1 MALLSIKSYITNT
14 PLYRGAA
21 SIYRG
26 AKQKGLDVV
35 PESVYSNDRV
45 IKGIKKTGEKISSAE
60 QRLILGASALMSQPF
75 IDWNN
80 KNVDEKTRKVS
91 VARTVAK
98 IIAGTL
104 TGYYIRKGCIK
115 GIKALSQIPGENVPK
130 WKTIFTPKNVKD
142 NNLKFLDTNYT
153 IEDRPFLLECIILAN
168 KVYISKDLTYFYVQH
183 NSSFVKSSNKLGFMQ
198 KSLNADFICKLILLK
213 YNLYEDIKYKKLL
226 VYRRTS
232 LINDAKKI
240 QKTLNI
246 KYNLLVNQIERQLRL
261 ITNDLLYVYN
271 TPWEKVVLNMNLEFS
286 DKYKRLA
293 KSTLVKDL
301 RNYQ

>member
-14 PLYRGAA
+14 PLYRGTA

-60 QRLILGASALMSQPF
+60 QRLILGATAIMSQPF

-142 NNLKFLDTNYT
+142 NTSDAFIQYRNAMGTVVALVVMMFTNFLIDAPLTKFLTNT
-153 IEDRPFLLECIILAN
+153 FIKHGED
-168 KVYISKDLTYFYVQH
+168 
-183 NSSFVKSSNKLGFMQ
+183 
-198 KSLNADFICKLILLK
+198 
-213 YNLYEDIKYKKLL
+213 KK
-226 VYRRTS
+226 
-232 LINDAKKI
+232 
-240 QKTLNI
+240 
-246 KYNLLVNQIERQLRL
+246 
-261 ITNDLLYVYN
+261 
-271 TPWEKVVLNMNLEFS
+271 
-286 DKYKRLA
+286 
-293 KSTLVKDL
+293 
-301 RNYQ
+301 